1 MDVESTNSDTIE
13 AMYTH
18 LPADLLITKLL
29 HECCIS
35 LNQLCT
41 VCLGKKRQKSTV
53 ILRRPLFPIK
63 STLLCGRK
71 VTPNSIKKSKSFKTS
86 QITCRYRLIDALKS
100 EIYVFN
106 SLFGI
111 HNQYRMLLMCI

>member
-29 HECCIS
+29 HECCLS

-41 VCLGKKRQKSTV
+41 VCLGKKDKN
-53 ILRRPLFPIK
+53 
-63 STLLCGRK
+63 LL
-71 VTPNSIKKSKSFKTS
+71 
-86 QITCRYRLIDALKS
+86 
-100 EIYVFN
+100 
-106 SLFGI
+106 
-111 HNQYRMLLMCI
+111 